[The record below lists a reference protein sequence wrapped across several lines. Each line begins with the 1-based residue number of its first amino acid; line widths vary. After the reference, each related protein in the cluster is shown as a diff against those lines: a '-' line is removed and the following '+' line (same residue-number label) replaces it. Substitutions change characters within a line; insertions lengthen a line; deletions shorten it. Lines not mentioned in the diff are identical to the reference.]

1 MLVKKGIK
9 NLDASETSFTDCA
22 LVALLRSSEHELT
35 CVLTDIFNLK
45 DIFQIAEKSQ
55 L

>member
-9 NLDASETSFTDCA
+9 NLDPYETSFTHCA
-22 LVALLRSSEHELT
+22 LVVLPRNSEHELP

-45 DIFQIAEKSQ
+45 NVFQIAEKSQ

>member
-1 MLVKKGIK
+1 MLVIKSIK
-9 NLDASETSFTDCA
+9 NLDPYETSFTDSA
-22 LVALLRSSEHELT
+22 LVVLLRNSEHELT

-45 DIFQIAEKSQ
+45 DVFQIAEKSQ